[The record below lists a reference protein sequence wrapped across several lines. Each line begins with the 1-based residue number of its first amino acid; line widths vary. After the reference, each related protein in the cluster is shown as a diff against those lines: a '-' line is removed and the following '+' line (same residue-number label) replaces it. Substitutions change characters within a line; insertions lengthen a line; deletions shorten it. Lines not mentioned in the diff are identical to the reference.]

1 MQKSKVET
9 KVLAEALTPRQIVE
23 ELDKYIIGQFEAK
36 RSVAIALRNRAR
48 RQMLDAD
55 MQDEV
60 APKNII
66 MIGSTG
72 VGKTEIARRLA
83 RLVDAPFIK
92 VEASKYTE
100 IGYVGRDVESM
111 IRDLTE
117 LSVSRV
123 KTEQTG
129 AVEEEALKLA
139 EERLLDCLFPMPR
152 NLKVK
157 TPPRPPEEFDVEEQI
172 EEIELDE
179 LDFEEEFGFPFEL
192 ESDEEDNK
200 AIEEQRKRH
209 EKTREK
215 LRKRLR
221 DGEFE
226 NRPVEI
232 NMKSRSTPFVEI
244 FSPGGIEEM
253 DINFKDM
260 FNNILPSQTKK
271 RRVPVS
277 EARQILM
284 QEEAE
289 KLIDMDAVINEAI
302 ERVENSGIVF
312 LDEIDKIAGRESRQ
326 GPDVSREGV
335 QRDILPIIEGS
346 TIATKYGAVST
357 HHILFIAAGAFHVS
371 NPSDLI
377 PELQGRFP
385 IRVELKSLNQSDFK
399 SILTEPKNAL
409 VKQYT
414 ALLQTEGIEAT
425 ITEDAIEEIA
435 ALAFQVNESVEDI
448 GARRLHTIMEKLFEN
463 IFFDAPDLEKD
474 DVTIDAEYVTGELAE
489 IVKDQDLSRYIL

>member
-9 KVLAEALTPRQIVE
+9 KVLADALTPRQIVE

-123 KTEQTG
+123 KTEQTD
-129 AVEEEALKLA
+129 AFEEEALKLA

-157 TPPRPPEEFDVEEQI
+157 TPPKPPEELDVEEQI

-192 ESDEEDNK
+192 ETDEEDNK

-312 LDEIDKIAGRESRQ
+312 LDEIDKIAGRESRH

-425 ITEDAIEEIA
+425 ITDDAIDEIA

-463 IFFDAPDLEKD
+463 LFFDAPDLEKD